1 MKGYIN
7 CRIHGRQ
14 DTAFLVDEGR
24 FVQFGSDEEISQKL
38 GWQDETID
46 CKGMYVMPGFIAGG
60 MNLLERG
67 RHKRAISLSSVRTIP
82 EVRRELLKYLDQQQI
97 IAWDYRPDLFE
108 GELERTVL
116 DEITNEK
123 PQ

>member
-1 MKGYIN
+1 M
-7 CRIHGRQ
+7 
-14 DTAFLVDEGR
+14 
-24 FVQFGSDEEISQKL
+24 
-38 GWQDETID
+38 
-46 CKGMYVMPGFIAGG
+46 
-60 MNLLERG
+60 ERG

-123 PQ
+123 PVIVFSEDLNLAVLNSRALEKADPDLDSEEEVSPMKACSMYMTIWRWTI

>member
-97 IAWDYRPDLFE
+97 IAWDYRPDLLKSPMKSRSLSF
-108 GELERTVL
+108 LR
-116 DEITNEK
+116 I
-123 PQ
+123 